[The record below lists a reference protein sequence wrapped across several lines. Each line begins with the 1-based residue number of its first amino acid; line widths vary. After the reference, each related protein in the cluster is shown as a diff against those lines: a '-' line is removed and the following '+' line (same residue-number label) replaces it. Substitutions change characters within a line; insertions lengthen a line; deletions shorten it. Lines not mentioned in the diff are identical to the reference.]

1 MQTNQYNEKYLTE
14 EQMLEETKK
23 LDMVVKLGCE
33 LRYEN
38 LRYVIEVLTEEKEER
53 DEKRNV
59 L

>member
-23 LDMVVKLGCE
+23 LDIVVKLGCE

-53 DEKRNV
+53 LLKRNV

>member
-14 EQMLEETKK
+14 EQLLEETKK

-38 LRYVIEVLTEEKEER
+38 LRYVIGVLTEEKEER

>member
-1 MQTNQYNEKYLTE
+1 MQTNQYKEKYLTE

-53 DEKRNV
+53 LAKRNV

>member
-38 LRYVIEVLTEEKEER
+38 LRYVIEVLPEEKEER
-53 DEKRNV
+53 LVKRNV
-59 L
+59 S

>member
-23 LDMVVKLGCE
+23 LDMIVKLGCE

-38 LRYVIEVLTEEKEER
+38 LRYIIEVLTEEKEER

>member
-23 LDMVVKLGCE
+23 LDMIVKLGCE

-38 LRYVIEVLTEEKEER
+38 LRYIIGVLTEEKEER

>member
-59 L
+59 I

>member
-14 EQMLEETKK
+14 EQMLEDTKK
-23 LDMVVKLGCE
+23 LDMIVKLGCE

-38 LRYVIEVLTEEKEER
+38 LRYIIGVLTEEKEER